1 MRGLMVLCLVLGL
14 AACDTPPPGSY
25 FKGQTAAQGT
35 AIGANKTGEP
45 CILVERT
52 GGGGD
57 IFCGAWQQ
65 ASARVRPGGTAS
77 GTSLMAVAT
86 NSPWRT
92 ELEGR
97 FVCSDPQP
105 GSAGTLILQCT
116 RRSGGWAQI
125 AMVTVVGDKVW
136 LADGTPAAFPAIQ
149 RAITQLSGGGTVASS
164 STEISG
170 DIAGY
175 LARESFSAGDIAQY
189 ESLMTA
195 GLKANLAGRPDQAET
210 AYRAALALQEK
221 AQGPNSPAAA
231 AALMSV
237 ALQLSNRGRFD
248 DAQGFFTRADRAMQT
263 QGAGVLDAN
272 GAARLTLYKG
282 LHALNQ
288 GDTKLAIQRFT
299 ESEAAFRSQ
308 QPDARDT
315 PQASG
320 GRVTG
325 AGSRGVSV
333 SEALAG
339 SQPYAT
345 LGQKEALLGILESRR
360 NRSVAQRLAGDVAAA
375 NATSR
380 SAAAFAD
387 ANGLTAPL
395 YAARLYRTGGINAA
409 ADDQMAPAVV
419 LLGQSVVAFRQAQPR
434 TRPAA
439 EAELAQAA
447 LLLRTG
453 RTAEALVGCRA
464 AAAQLHDTKDGVDFE
479 QMQPCLS
486 VYAARAA
493 ASVGDSQ
500 QLLAEMF
507 AASQLTRGTVTDQEI
522 RRTAVRMAAGDAGPG
537 ISEAIRKQ
545 QDSERLLGDLLRE
558 RDALDPGRSD
568 AAAAT
573 RAAELDKSISA
584 ARETLAE
591 ADGAVQAA
599 APNYQQLVQQ
609 PVTPADVFAA
619 LRPGEAFVAINL
631 SNAEGWTFVLR
642 DRRISVARIAGGTP
656 RMTALVKRLRGSIEP
671 GNDNRVPTYDVTA
684 AREIYD
690 LTLGGVAAA
699 LEGVTS
705 LTLAPTGPLLS
716 VPFETLLTGPADS
729 QNLATAPFLVR
740 KFVIT
745 HVPAASNF
753 VKLRQAAAS
762 TASRPWIGFG
772 DFRQVTLDQA
782 VRTYPGD
789 ACRRSATI
797 LAGLPR
803 LDGTKRELDI
813 ASRIFDASPTDQWTG
828 QAFTVNEIK
837 ALNTQQKLKNYR
849 ILHFA
854 AHALLPSEISC
865 QDEPTIVTSA
875 PAGAANAKGA
885 LLSTADIEQLKLDA
899 DAVILSA
906 CNSGGPGGTTAG
918 ESLAG
923 LARSFFYAGARAL
936 LVTHWEVQDAE
947 ATYLVAV
954 TLNTLTKQPQNGLAS
969 ALQTAQLTYLARDDL
984 DASFKHPF
992 YWAPFALVG
1001 EGGARV
1007 VTAALPTSIRTATIA
1022 ASPSGATG
1030 L

>member
-1 MRGLMVLCLVLGL
+1 MRGFMLLCLAIGL
-14 AACDTPPPGSY
+14 VACDTPPPGSY
-25 FKGQTAAQGT
+25 FKGQTAAHGT
-35 AIGANKTGEP
+35 AIGTNKTGEP
-45 CILVERT
+45 CILVERN

-65 ASARVRPGGTAS
+65 ASARVRPGKAGDAAN
-77 GTSLMAVAT
+77 LMAVAT
-86 NSPWRT
+86 NSPWRA

-105 GSAGTLILQCT
+105 GSPGTLILQCT

-136 LADGTPAAFPAIQ
+136 LADGTPTAFPAIQ
-149 RAITQLSGGGTVASS
+149 RAITQLSGGGVVASS

-231 AALMSV
+231 AAMMSV

-272 GAARLTLYKG
+272 GSARLTLYKG

-288 GDTKLAIQRFT
+288 GDTKGAIQRFT

-315 PQASG
+315 PQSAG
-320 GRVTG
+320 GRVG
-325 AGSRGVSV
+325 ARSV

-345 LGQKEALLGILESRR
+345 LVQKEALLGILESRR
-360 NRSVAQRLAGDVAAA
+360 NRSVAQRMAGDVSLA

-380 SAAAFAD
+380 SATLFAE
-387 ANGLTAPL
+387 AYGLTAPL
-395 YAARLYRTGGINAA
+395 YSARLYRTGGINAA
-409 ADDQMAPAVV
+409 ADDQIAPAVV
-419 LLGQSVVAFRQAQPR
+419 LLGQSVLAFRQAQPR
-434 TRPAA
+434 TRPTA
-439 EAELAQAA
+439 EAHLAQAA
-447 LLLRTG
+447 LLARRG
-453 RTAEALVGCRA
+453 NIADALVGCRA
-464 AAAQLHDTKDGVDFE
+464 ATTLLQDTKDGVEFE
-479 QMQPCLS
+479 QMQPCLG

-493 ASVGDSQ
+493 ESGAGSQ

-507 AASQLTRGTVTDQEI
+507 AAAQLTRGTVTDQEI

-545 QDSERLLGDLLRE
+545 QDAERMLGDLLRE
-558 RDALDPGRSD
+558 RDAVDPSRSD
-568 AAAAT
+568 AGAAT
-573 RAAELDKSISA
+573 KVADLDKSISA
-584 ARETLAE
+584 ARESLAD

-609 PVTPADVFAA
+609 PVTPGDVFGA
-619 LRPGEAFVAINL
+619 LRPGEAFVAITL

-642 DRRISVARIAGGTP
+642 DGRISVARIAGGTP
-656 RMTALVKRLRGSIEP
+656 RMAALVKRLRGSIEP
-671 GNDNRVPTYDVTA
+671 GNDNQVPVYDVAA

-690 LTLGGVAAA
+690 ATLGGVEAA
-699 LEGVTS
+699 LAGATS

-716 VPFETLLTGPADS
+716 LPFETLLTGPADS
-729 QNLATAPFLVR
+729 QNLGAAPFLVR

-762 TASRPWIGFG
+762 TAPRPWVGFG
-772 DFRQVTLDQA
+772 DFRPVTLAQA
-782 VRTYPGD
+782 ARTYQGD
-789 ACRRSATI
+789 GCRGSAAT
-797 LAGLPR
+797 LANLPR

-813 ASRIFDASPTDQWTG
+813 ASRVFDAAPGDQRIG
-828 QAFTVNEIK
+828 QAFTVAEIK
-837 ALNTQQKLKNYR
+837 ALNSEQRLKDYR
-849 ILHFA
+849 IIHFA
-854 AHALLPSEISC
+854 AHALLPSEINC

-875 PAGAANAKGA
+875 PAGAADAKGA
-885 LLSTADIEQLKLDA
+885 LLSTADIERLKLDA

-936 LVTHWEVQDAE
+936 LVTHWSVQDAE

-954 TLNTLTKQPQNGLAS
+954 TLNTLKKQPKDGLAS

-984 DASFKHPF
+984 AAVFKHPF

-1007 VTAALPTSIRTATIA
+1007 LTAANPATARTAAIVP
-1022 ASPSGATG
+1022 SPFGATD